1 MKLMKKYISLLAA
14 TTCTLS
20 LLTTSTTNVTASSKE
35 SMYIAQ
41 KGEVSKEKFKQNKR
55 FEVTVT
61 TTKNEKIK
69 LVFKNNKIYYTDLIY
84 EAAWDYKLAKNLTI
98 KLDGNK
104 KIKIKNGKFYSNDK
118 LYTGQIRT
126 EDTLV
131 RPLSGKAYFY
141 LNGTIKKGVLVKG
154 VEYMI
159 DYNSTWAG

>member
-1 MKLMKKYISLLAA
+1 MKSVKKKSFLIA

-20 LLTTSTTNVTASSKE
+20 LFITSTTNVIASSKE
-35 SMYIAQ
+35 SMHIAQ
-41 KGEVSKEKFKQNKR
+41 KGEISKEKFKKNKT
-55 FEVTVT
+55 FETTVT
-61 TTKNEKIK
+61 TTKNKKVK
-69 LVFKNNKIYYTDLIY
+69 LVFKNNKIYYTDFIY

-104 KIKIKNGKFYSNDK
+104 KIKIKNGKFYSNNK

-126 EDTLV
+126 KDTLV

-154 VEYMI
+154 AEYKI